1 MTGPAASEESEE
13 SPLEHLKADLGR
25 YFEMAE
31 ARGLWAK
38 LRTVALTEAI
48 WAIAVY
54 RLGRYLRTRS
64 PRALRA
70 LLQGPYALAQLA
82 TRLAVGVYLD
92 PSAEIGPG
100 LYVGHSGGVWV
111 APRTV
116 IGRGC
121 NLNHEVTIGVA
132 GKHKRGVPALG
143 DRVWVGTKAT
153 VAGPIRVGSG
163 AVIGANS
170 LVTTNVPEN
179 AVVVGVPAR
188 VISYGGSAALLEPA

>member
-1 MTGPAASEESEE
+1 MTGPEE
-13 SPLEHLKADLGR
+13 SPLDHLKADLAR
-25 YFEMAE
+25 YFEMAG
-31 ARGLWAK
+31 ARGLRAK

-54 RLGRYLRTRS
+54 RLGRYLHTGS
-64 PRALRA
+64 PPALRA
-70 LLQGPYALAQLA
+70 LLRGPFALAQLA
-82 TRLAVGVYLD
+82 TRLIVGVYLD
-92 PSAEIGPG
+92 PTAEIGPG

-111 APRTV
+111 APRAI
-116 IGRGC
+116 IGSGC
-121 NLNHEVTIGVA
+121 NLNHQVTIGVA

-143 DRVWVGTKAT
+143 DRVWVGNKAT

-179 AVVVGVPAR
+179 AVVVGVPAK
-188 VISYGGSAALLEPA
+188 VIGFGGSGALLEPA

>member
-1 MTGPAASEESEE
+1 MTGSAESA
-13 SPLEHLKADLGR
+13 LDHLKADLDR
-25 YFEMAE
+25 YFEMVGASD
-31 ARGLWAK
+31 GWSK
-38 LRTVALTEAI
+38 LRTVAMTEAI
-48 WAIAVY
+48 WAIALY
-54 RLGRYLRTRS
+54 RLGRYLSADS
-64 PRALRA
+64 PKALRA
-70 LLQGPYALAQLA
+70 LLRGPFALAQMA
-82 TRLAVGVYLD
+82 MRLLVGIYLD

-121 NLNHEVTIGVA
+121 NLSHEVTIGVA
-132 GKHKRGVPALG
+132 GKHRRGVPALG

-179 AVVVGVPAR
+179 AVVIGVPAK
-188 VISYGGSAALLEPA
+188 VISYAGSAALLEPA